1 MPPSSSPKIRLA
13 VGTWLGRFAQLQ
25 PEDALG
31 GGHLVPAIG
40 LELGLEIRLAVG
52 TLYLYSCIVYGAPCT
67 ATSSPCPGPGRPQV
81 TQPPPTPAA
90 GGSRRAAS
98 PG

>member
-13 VGTWLGRFAQLQ
+13 VGTWLGLGPGLGSGLGLGFAQLQ

-40 LELGLEIRLAVG
+40 LGLGLDMRLAVG
-52 TLYLYSCIVYGAPCT
+52 TLYLYS
-67 ATSSPCPGPGRPQV
+67 
-81 TQPPPTPAA
+81 
-90 GGSRRAAS
+90 
-98 PG
+98 

>member
-13 VGTWLGRFAQLQ
+13 VGTWLGLGPGLGSGLGLGFAQLQ

-40 LELGLEIRLAVG
+40 LVLVLG
-52 TLYLYSCIVYGAPCT
+52 
-67 ATSSPCPGPGRPQV
+67 
-81 TQPPPTPAA
+81 
-90 GGSRRAAS
+90 
-98 PG
+98 

>member
-13 VGTWLGRFAQLQ
+13 VGTWLGLGPGLGLGLGFAQLQ

-40 LELGLEIRLAVG
+40 LVLVLG
-52 TLYLYSCIVYGAPCT
+52 
-67 ATSSPCPGPGRPQV
+67 
-81 TQPPPTPAA
+81 
-90 GGSRRAAS
+90 
-98 PG
+98 